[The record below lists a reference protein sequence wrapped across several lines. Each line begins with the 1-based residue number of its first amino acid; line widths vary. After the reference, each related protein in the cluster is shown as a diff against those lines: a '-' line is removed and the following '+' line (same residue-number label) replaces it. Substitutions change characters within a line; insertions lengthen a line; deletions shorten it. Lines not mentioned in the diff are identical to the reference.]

1 MVTEIQQMMPVNPLN
16 QSYTANFTQNITN
29 LGNQYMQIIQM
40 PPQMAGP
47 NSGLA
52 VQELAQNYMSP
63 VNIDLSNAARSRIGA

>member
-1 MVTEIQQMMPVNPLN
+1 
-16 QSYTANFTQNITN
+16 
-29 LGNQYMQIIQM
+29 MQIIQM